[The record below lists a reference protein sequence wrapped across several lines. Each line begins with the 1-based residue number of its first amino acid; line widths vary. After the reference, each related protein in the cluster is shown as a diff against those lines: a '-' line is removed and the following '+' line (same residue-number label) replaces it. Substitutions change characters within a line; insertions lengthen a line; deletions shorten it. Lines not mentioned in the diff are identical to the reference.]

1 MEAERAKVQELQAFH
16 AHLSK
21 QLADS
26 KTLEIEQR
34 RNLINASDELDA
46 LKKNHAREVMDLEM
60 DRTKLQ
66 REVRELKEEIRVGIE
81 DLSRERESV
90 NVLKVWSFFLFLAFL
105 PIISLPC
112 HTDHC
117 LATVD
122 VSTVASDPDYGSS
135 SNK

>member
-16 AHLSK
+16 AQLSR

-34 RNLINASDELDA
+34 RNLMNASDELDA

-66 REVRELKEEIRVGIE
+66 REVRELKEEIRIGVE
-81 DLSRERESV
+81 DLIRERESSCI
-90 NVLKVWSFFLFLAFL
+90 LKVWTSLF
-105 PIISLPC
+105 
-112 HTDHC
+112 C
-117 LATVD
+117 LVTI
-122 VSTVASDPDYGSS
+122 
-135 SNK
+135 NCL